1 MQQELTIRKA
11 IPGDD
16 RVAAALLRQTLRPEV
31 RKMTIW
37 ESARI
42 DHYVKA
48 LLETCGGSPANEI
61 YLLHKGQKIIGAILL
76 CITGGQMFT
85 QAIFVDPVERGAG
98 YGNLLYSGAI
108 EACSKEH
115 PELNEI
121 GWDVFEGHDQL
132 ETWYTRLG
140 GIETDRRGW
149 WLADQSALCAID
161 GVVPYECR
169 GLAAADRNHA
179 EQGFSS
185 FEIQAGESTIEVG
198 RLPGPYFRVLSR
210 VAIDDPR
217 FLFTLS
223 RLDAER
229 SVLHIGEPA
238 GLADPWRLHYIM
250 RRLRFEP
257 EALIQ
262 AFRARNAASSRREL
276 VEVI

>member
-1 MQQELTIRKA
+1 MED
-11 IPGDD
+11 G
-16 RVAAALLRQTLRPEV
+16 
-31 RKMTIW
+31 
-37 ESARI
+37 
-42 DHYVKA
+42 
-48 LLETCGGSPANEI
+48 GGSPANEI
-61 YLLHKGQKIIGAILL
+61 YLLHKGKKIIGSYPY
-76 CITGGQMFT
+76 THNRRPDVS

-161 GVVPYECR
+161 GVIPYECR

-229 SVLHIGEPA
+229 SILHIGEPA